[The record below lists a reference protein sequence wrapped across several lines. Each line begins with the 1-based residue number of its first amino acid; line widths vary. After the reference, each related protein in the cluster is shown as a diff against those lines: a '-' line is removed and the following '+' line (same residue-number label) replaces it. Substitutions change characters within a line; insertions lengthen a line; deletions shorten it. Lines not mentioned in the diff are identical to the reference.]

1 MWIIKLGGSLADS
14 PDLIKWLKVLG
25 RSGAGKIV
33 IVPGGGPFADQIREV
48 QKHTGIC
55 DETAHKMALLAM
67 DQYGLMLAD
76 LLSEQTLNLKIV
88 SSTSITALQEALN
101 KHLVPVWLPAGQLM
115 HNREI
120 PQNWTVTSDSLA
132 AWLAGQLQ
140 ADQLFLIKRV
150 QADEKDYRFEQLE
163 SQGIV
168 DTSLKDFARSRMF
181 QTRWLS
187 ANQFLWMD
195 SMLQSEKPDGACL
208 L

>member
-14 PDLIKWLKVLG
+14 PDLIEWLKISE

-33 IVPGGGPFADQIREV
+33 IVPGGGPFADQVRQV
-48 QKHTGIC
+48 QKHLGIC

-88 SSTSITALQEALN
+88 PSTSITALQTALN
-101 KHLVPVWLPAGQLM
+101 KHLVPVWLPARQLM
-115 HNREI
+115 YNREI
-120 PQNWTVTSDSLA
+120 PQNWTATSDSLA
-132 AWLAGQLQ
+132 AWLAGELQ

-168 DTSLKDFARSRMF
+168 DTSLKDFARSKMF

-187 ANQFLWMD
+187 ADQFLWMD
-195 SMLQSEKPDGACL
+195 SMLKTNKPEGACIL
-208 L
+208 